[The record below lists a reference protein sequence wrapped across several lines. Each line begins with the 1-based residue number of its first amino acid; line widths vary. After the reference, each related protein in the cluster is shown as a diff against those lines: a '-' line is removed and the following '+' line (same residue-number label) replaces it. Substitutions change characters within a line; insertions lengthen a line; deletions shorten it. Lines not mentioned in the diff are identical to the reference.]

1 MRTSRRYLLASLI
14 LFPVQLQAQAPPPG
28 AHTHDGFF
36 LRFLAGG
43 GPGQLVVDD
52 VMGSELKLTSTAG
65 GAFHFQIGGA
75 VAENLILFGDVG
87 GFALAD
93 PDVEL
98 GGASQPGQNLDVT
111 ASGLGG
117 GLCYYFM
124 PANIYLSG
132 SVLASRNSMTFQSVT
147 GESEAG
153 PSLLVAAGKEWW
165 VGPRWGLGV
174 ALMLELGSTQ
184 DQRDATTGEKP
195 KMTTRMFSVAFSATL
210 N

>member
-1 MRTSRRYLLASLI
+1 MRSLRRYLFVSLI
-14 LFPVQLQAQAPPPG
+14 LFPFQLQAQAPAPG
-28 AHTHDGFF
+28 ARTHDGFF

-52 VMGSELKLTSTAG
+52 VLGSELKYTSPAG

-174 ALMLELGSTQ
+174 ALMLELGSTR

-195 KMTTRMFSVAFSATL
+195 RMTTRMFSVAFSATL

>member
-1 MRTSRRYLLASLI
+1 MRTFRRYLLVSLI
-14 LFPVQLQAQAPPPG
+14 LLPVHLQAQALPPG
-28 AHTHDGFF
+28 ARTHDGFF

-43 GPGQLVVDD
+43 GPGQMVVHD
-52 VMGSELKLTSTAG
+52 VMGSDLRYTSTAG

-75 VAENLILFGDVG
+75 VRENLILFGDVG
-87 GFALAD
+87 GFALTD
-93 PDVEL
+93 PDVEF
-98 GGASQPGQNLDVT
+98 GGASQPGQNVDVT

-132 SVLASRNSMTFQSVT
+132 SVLASRNSMTFQSET

-153 PSLLVAAGKEWW
+153 PSFLVAAGKEWW
-165 VGPRWGLGV
+165 VGNRWGLGV
-174 ALMLELGSTQ
+174 ALMLELGSTR
-184 DQRDATTGEKP
+184 DQRDTTGEQSR
-195 KMTTRMFSVAFSATL
+195 MTTRMFGVAFSATL